1 MSIKNVRLEVMQFL
15 EKDIDAYMDK
25 FLVPA
30 DKIWQPTDFLPNSQT
45 DSFFDEI
52 KELQEL
58 SKDLPDDFWITLI
71 GDTITEEAL
80 PTYESWLMQ
89 MDGVVDEEGNY
100 LENGWAKWI
109 RHWTGEENRHG
120 DVLNKFLY

>member
-1 MSIKNVRLEVMQFL
+1 MQFL

-30 DKIWQPTDFLPNSQT
+30 DKIWQPTDFLPNSQH
-45 DSFFDEI
+45 DSFFEEI

-71 GDTITEEAL
+71 
-80 PTYESWLMQ
+80 
-89 MDGVVDEEGNY
+89 
-100 LENGWAKWI
+100 
-109 RHWTGEENRHG
+109 
-120 DVLNKFLY
+120 